1 TTKIY
6 SIQLI
11 PDYIHLQLKHP
22 SLFKI
27 KSLYQFS
34 GYSIILD
41 KFLTA
46 DEYLNSH
53 FKSKF
58 RTAINRYVRRLEM
71 CFHINY
77 KMFNGNIEKEEYD
90 FLMGS
95 LKKMLVKRFRQRN
108 NVNERLHEWDH
119 FHKIIFP
126 LINQKKASLFV
137 IYD

>member
-1 TTKIY
+1 MTVKMGLIKKENSEFVFDFFEKNKVPELYSSIYYSHNNKKFYHSTNNDHSINETTKIY

-71 CFHINY
+71 CFDINY
-77 KMFNGNIEKEEYD
+77 
-90 FLMGS
+90 
-95 LKKMLVKRFRQRN
+95 
-108 NVNERLHEWDH
+108 
-119 FHKIIFP
+119 
-126 LINQKKASLFV
+126 
-137 IYD
+137 